1 MDGANFGTPVAR
13 SRQAPAAFQG
23 SAGCIRLSLSILTLM
38 RNKLGLGHEPYRISC
53 FGVREGTSY
62 QPEAKA
68 RLFFTETLDPPP
80 GSKKQF

>member
-1 MDGANFGTPVAR
+1 
-13 SRQAPAAFQG
+13 
-23 SAGCIRLSLSILTLM
+23 M